1 MPKIINQTT
10 DYDYKV
16 TTRPLYDLN
25 PEQVALLQ
33 ENENE
38 ATFAGVYGNF
48 RNEVDSALGIV
59 TERYALVQ
67 NSDVVGNIEESLD
80 RRGLLGMVEK
90 EFNVVDYGKRFYARY
105 SIKNPKSEF
114 NFSPA
119 KGDNVGVSFTFQNS
133 FDCTKRLNVALG
145 FLRLVCTN
153 GMTSLSKQYEVNFR
167 HQTGID
173 VGAIGDGIDA
183 ALDSMTD
190 QTKVF
195 QRLANTG
202 IDHEKGLNILENL
215 TKKKVIS
222 GAVRD
227 NIAAIWNA
235 QAQDETIHDG
245 LDKDRNLWNLYNA
258 ATQHITRVIEPKRF
272 EQASRL
278 SGSILNV
285 FDRAARTKKFL
296 TDVTTELKV
305 ENN

>member
-10 DYDYKV
+10 DYDYEV

-114 NFSPA
+114 NFSLQRA
-119 KGDNVGVSFTFQNS
+119 TMLESVSHS
-133 FDCTKRLNVALG
+133 KIAL
-145 FLRLVCTN
+145 
-153 GMTSLSKQYEVNFR
+153 
-167 HQTGID
+167 
-173 VGAIGDGIDA
+173 
-183 ALDSMTD
+183 
-190 QTKVF
+190 
-195 QRLANTG
+195 
-202 IDHEKGLNILENL
+202 
-215 TKKKVIS
+215 
-222 GAVRD
+222 
-227 NIAAIWNA
+227 IA
-235 QAQDETIHDG
+235 
-245 LDKDRNLWNLYNA
+245 RS
-258 ATQHITRVIEPKRF
+258 V
-272 EQASRL
+272 
-278 SGSILNV
+278 
-285 FDRAARTKKFL
+285 
-296 TDVTTELKV
+296 
-305 ENN
+305 